1 MAGGGTIWFA
11 APYTAG
17 PQHELALV
25 AQVRYDGQQTTEIQG
40 WRTEWMVQ
48 VQFRSALGRLRT
60 AVASWYQTP
69 ALSGGP
75 GTISVWNSARGGL
88 VTCALP
94 GTPGF
99 WARLSPDGQ
108 RVLYQAIP
116 DVDPL
121 TFEPR
126 SGPLLLVNPASADEA
141 GACHLVAE
149 GGVIHADL
157 SPDGASMLW
166 LERPTPAA
174 ETALWVAA
182 VDRSAPRRVAAGVFS
197 EALFRDGQRLE
208 LLIGGDLVWIDL
220 ATDPPEEHPIAERVF
235 GYNPEGYRL
244 TAELWPD
251 LSSAWQVIGYG
262 FSAQDG
268 TGTLGLVNRDT
279 GVARS
284 ISPSVAWG
292 YGVYDVARS
301 QRVLYLVRG
310 RTPSAQDGLW
320 LATIHPED
328 RR

>member
-1 MAGGGTIWFA
+1 MV
-11 APYTAG
+11 
-17 PQHELALV
+17 E
-25 AQVRYDGQQTTEIQG
+25 GQSVTG
-40 WRTEWMVQ
+40 RWRTTV
-48 VQFRSALGRLRT
+48 F
-60 AVASWYQTP
+60 SWYQTP
-69 ALSGGP
+69 AFSGGP
-75 GTISVWNSARGGL
+75 ATISVWNSARGGL
-88 VTCALP
+88 VNCALP
-94 GTPGF
+94 AAPGLF
-99 WARLSPDGQ
+99 AQLSPDGQ
-108 RVLYQAIP
+108 RVLYRTFYEAPP
-116 DVDPL
+116 DTQ

-126 SGPLLLVNPASADEA
+126 PPGSLLLVNPGAADDA
-141 GACHLVAE
+141 GACLLLAE

-157 SPDGASMLW
+157 SPDGGSLLW
-166 LERPTPAA
+166 LERPTPTA

-182 VDRSAPRRVAAGVFS
+182 GDGSAPRRLAVGALS
-197 EALFRDGQRLE
+197 EALFRDGHRLE